1 MNITNKTYL
10 RHTYIYAYRRV
21 LLFRWLTVSFAVRI
35 ALALLLSSSLLFP
48 FFSLSDD
55 RSFLSYLSRYS
66 FLAFS
71 LHSLVCP
78 RSLTFIFSCLLHASF
93 FPSLSLSAPLP
104 LALPFQLYARSLLF
118 SFALFLLISSIAS
131 P

>member
-48 FFSLSDD
+48 FFPLSDD

-78 RSLTFIFSCLLHASF
+78 RPLTFIFSCLLHASF
-93 FPSLSLSAPLP
+93 FPSLSLSLP
-104 LALPFQLYARSLLF
+104 PSLSRSRSNSTLALFYSRSLCF
-118 SFALFLLISSIAS
+118 S
-131 P
+131 